1 MIVTLL
7 LLATQMKPL
16 DADWLERV
24 TLASD
29 RLTVASVEA
38 SGQTRNLEQLWV
50 SGETE
55 QVLELLNG
63 RACIV
68 SSRTTTG
75 GLSCAAG
82 GPLPDTPLKS
92 AGVYEDR
99 GRRLDRLRGGGR
111 EFLLTAIS
119 GTPWRLLA
127 WIDASKGLLPTAASI
142 QPAQPQETTLRSQA
156 PVAPRL
162 PWYVW
167 PLACGLL
174 MVGMILGRR
183 RRRGYTQE
191 EVDAQVEAERQR
203 AKDLVHAMDRLF
215 ETQVEL
221 ARGIERGEA
230 LPEPIRWG
238 HQQFGEAMNSLFGR
252 WRGAAMDVGES
263 LERLLQDSETRGD
276 EETMARWLDDKLA
289 PLSQLGTLLSQ
300 LAIVM
305 EQQGEMRR
313 SRQLRARRAGLVRY
327 VETLKEELISLPG
340 EGGDAVLRHRNLAL
354 LSDSVDQLLRQVGG
368 RIVELDGEESKTPVL
383 ANLRR
388 RLLPFDQ
395 SESTAAKERRNT
407 ARRAQ

>member
-1 MIVTLL
+1 
-7 LLATQMKPL
+7 
-16 DADWLERV
+16 
-24 TLASD
+24 
-29 RLTVASVEA
+29 
-38 SGQTRNLEQLWV
+38 
-50 SGETE
+50 
-55 QVLELLNG
+55 
-63 RACIV
+63 
-68 SSRTTTG
+68 
-75 GLSCAAG
+75 
-82 GPLPDTPLKS
+82 
-92 AGVYEDR
+92 
-99 GRRLDRLRGGGR
+99 
-111 EFLLTAIS
+111 
-119 GTPWRLLA
+119 
-127 WIDASKGLLPTAASI
+127 
-142 QPAQPQETTLRSQA
+142 
-156 PVAPRL
+156 
-162 PWYVW
+162 
-167 PLACGLL
+167 

-183 RRRGYTQE
+183 RRRSYTQE

-276 EETMARWLDDKLA
+276 EETMAQWLNDKLA

-313 SRQLRARRAGLVRY
+313 SRQLLRSSCGACSLRGDVEGRVNQSSRRR
-327 VETLKEELISLPG
+327 
-340 EGGDAVLRHRNLAL
+340 GDAVLRHRNLAL

-388 RLLPFDQ
+388 RLLP
-395 SESTAAKERRNT
+395 
-407 ARRAQ
+407 